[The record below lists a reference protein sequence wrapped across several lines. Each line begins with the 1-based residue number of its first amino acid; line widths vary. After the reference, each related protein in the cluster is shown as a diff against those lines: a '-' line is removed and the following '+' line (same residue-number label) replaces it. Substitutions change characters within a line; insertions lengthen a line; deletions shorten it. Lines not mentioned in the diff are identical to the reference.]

1 MKTLRSLLM
10 ALALMALF
18 AVPAFAQDDTV
29 TLGFEV
35 TGAAGCPEDTTFFG
49 LVGPPF
55 SEFGGIQLQDED
67 GDGVFMGST
76 EVGAGEQLVVQ
87 IVQGV
92 GTVDTEFGTFPGQ
105 PVTLLASFSS
115 SEDPLELEED
125 RTLEAA
131 ADCDVPDNQ
140 QGGAGK
146 TPDNQQDGDKEMVT
160 KTFELTLSG
169 DVPAGETFAVGLY
182 CELKYNEG
190 EGELLLFCSDS
201 DDPSVPAGTEPCEG
215 DGTTYRLSVELPMG
229 DTLRTTFYRGF
240 GLGPNTEAFHEVTE
254 TINADMTNTAYY
266 TFGKGTGAGDDQE
279 TPDNQQD
286 GDNKDSG
293 AGEVPDDQQG
303 EMPEELPDTGAGA
316 LAPGT
321 AIPVGNAAAGLVMLA
336 GAGYAVLRR

>member
-35 TGAAGCPEDTTFFG
+35 TGAAGCPEDTTIFG

-67 GDGVFMGST
+67 GDGVYTGST
-76 EVGAGEQLVVQ
+76 EVGAGEPLVVQ

-131 ADCDVPDNQ
+131 ADCDTPDNQ

-146 TPDNQQDGDKEMVT
+146 TPDNQQDGDKGMVT
-160 KTFELTLSG
+160 KTFELTLNGTVPEGGEAFQVSYSTGGEAIGLVLCSG
-169 DVPAGETFAVGLY
+169 EAGATTPLCEGGETY
-182 CELKYNEG
+182 
-190 EGELLLFCSDS
+190 
-201 DDPSVPAGTEPCEG
+201 SVSVDFPAGT
-215 DGTTYRLSVELPMG
+215 TVEFAFERFNVG
-229 DTLRTTFYRGF
+229 
-240 GLGPNTEAFHEVTE
+240 AFHEGTE
-254 TINADMTNTAYY
+254 TINADMTNTAWY
-266 TFGKGTGAGDDQE
+266 TFGKGTGAGDDKQTPDNQQDGEDKDAGAGDEQE

-286 GDNKDSG
+286 D
-293 AGEVPDDQQG
+293 AQDDQQG
-303 EMPEELPDTGAGA
+303 EMPEEMPETGAGG
-316 LAPGT
+316 LAAGA
-321 AIPVGNAAAGLVMLA
+321 AIPVANAAGLTMLV
-336 GAGYAVLRR
+336 GAGYAVLRRR